1 MPLDEA
7 EFHTKNSTFYRKG
20 KMIEIIIPGYKTLT
34 IEHLVLDY
42 NGTLAIDGKL
52 IPGVKEKLLELSEKL
67 HIHIITADTFGR
79 VRKEVTEIPCELS
92 ILPKENQDTGKREY
106 VKRLGPAITVCIGN
120 GRIDRLMLEDAI
132 LGIVV
137 VQEEGT
143 AVESIQLADVMCPSI
158 ISALELLTNPLRLI
172 ATLRS

>member
-1 MPLDEA
+1 
-7 EFHTKNSTFYRKG
+7 
-20 KMIEIIIPGYKTLT
+20 MIEIKIPGYKNLQL
-34 IEHLVLDY
+34 EHLVLDY

-52 IPGVKEKLLELSEKL
+52 IPGVKDALIQLSEKL
-67 HIHIITADTFGR
+67 RIHIITADTFGR
-79 VRKEVTEIPCELS
+79 VQNEVTEIPCELS
-92 ILPKENQDTGKREY
+92 ILPKENQDIGKLEY
-106 VKRLGPAITVCIGN
+106 VKRLGPDITVCIGN

-132 LGIVV
+132 VGIVV
-137 VQEEGT
+137 VQKEGA